1 MVVVFTFM
9 ELNSAFSA
17 FTLLVKNIDCWY
29 VGVVISLERGA
40 NCLHRAQLMPLPL
53 TAWCRLTQ
61 VILEKRSLNGCSS
74 SSSFMELKYAL
85 LISDLHCYNCCKMC
99 FEIWREQFVVRR
111 MLLIKHFWS
120 ISSEITVSILEL
132 HELILWLSETA
143 FIVVTHRTF

>member
-1 MVVVFTFM
+1 M
-9 ELNSAFSA
+9 
-17 FTLLVKNIDCWY
+17 LLHCWLKILIADMLVWLSVWSEVQIVCIGPSWCHCHWLSVASVKSRL
-29 VGVVISLERGA
+29 V
-40 NCLHRAQLMPLPL
+40 LPF
-53 TAWCRLTQ
+53 WCRLTQ